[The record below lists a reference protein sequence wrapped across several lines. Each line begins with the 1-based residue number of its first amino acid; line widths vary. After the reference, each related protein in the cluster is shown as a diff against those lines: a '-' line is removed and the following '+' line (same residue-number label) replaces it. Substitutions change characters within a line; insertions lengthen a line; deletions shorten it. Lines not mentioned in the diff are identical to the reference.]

1 MPWVLHTILS
11 YYNLYLLPK
20 ASTHMVMLYMLYF
33 VIHTLY
39 NCQCRK
45 WNILCLNL
53 YIRHVWHFFHYSSC
67 VLIAEAEE
75 IRPTFTQQIKTIY
88 VMTSKHNLKFIE
100 HVAWHKQCLRGGIRG
115 MISLRLSLTTISKV
129 ENSSLMLDNDELLA
143 K

>member
-1 MPWVLHTILS
+1 M
-11 YYNLYLLPK
+11 
-20 ASTHMVMLYMLYF
+20 
-33 VIHTLY
+33 
-39 NCQCRK
+39 
-45 WNILCLNL
+45 
-53 YIRHVWHFFHYSSC
+53 
-67 VLIAEAEE
+67 LIAEAEE